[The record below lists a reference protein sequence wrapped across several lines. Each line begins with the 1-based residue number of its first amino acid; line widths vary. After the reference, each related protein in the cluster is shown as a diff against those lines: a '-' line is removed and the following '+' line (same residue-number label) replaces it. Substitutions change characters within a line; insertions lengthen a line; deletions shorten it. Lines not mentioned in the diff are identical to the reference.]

1 MQAAVAVGVFSKGRL
16 LVCVDIHTSL
26 PLCRSPAPARL
37 TESIA
42 GLWGQALPM
51 TCKAN
56 ASEWQD
62 VTVVLTDVSGSRQ
75 VFSKET
81 PPMAPA
87 KCISQTRLKR
97 NIQLAKEELLGHHP
111 TMVFFWDY
119 LYWLAVWNIFYFP
132 SYMGYSFPL
141 TFIFFKMVKTTN
153 QQIQFLYFGG
163 YHQSLLAIIYHGTSF
178 RKKPQLRAPNHRCA
192 PNARFREVNNLVKRK
207 GDADEKLR
215 GLTVVSTEMAKCAR
229 IFFRWLRWWGFWWD
243 QYPLVI

>member
-178 RKKPQLRAPNHRCA
+178 RKNLNWGRPTTDARPMRAF
-192 PNARFREVNNLVKRK
+192 ARWITWSSARATRMKSFEVSRWSPRRWPSAQGYFF
-207 GDADEKLR
+207 GDSGD
-215 GLTVVSTEMAKCAR
+215 G
-229 IFFRWLRWWGFWWD
+229 GFDGINTLW
-243 QYPLVI
+243 